1 MKKETK
7 ALIIATILLMPVY
20 GAICYALYRL
30 DVMSK
35 DTAICCFIAMATVE
49 PILYLIK
56 KSNQRLSV

>member
-7 ALIIATILLMPVY
+7 ARILATIILLPVY
-20 GAICYALYRL
+20 GAICYALYAL

-35 DTAICCFIAMATVE
+35 DSAIGCFIAMSTVE

-56 KSNQRLSV
+56 KSNQR